1 MLFKKIEEELKAAAE
16 KVCPDWKG
24 AELFVR
30 KCPIPRF
37 GDYQCSSVMALAKQ
51 SGGNARKIAAD
62 IAAQMSAV
70 PSVCEKAEAAGPGF
84 LNFRIRRE
92 ALETCLNQRESAPC
106 FVEKERRPQT
116 FLVDFS
122 SPNVAKPMHVGHIRS
137 TNLGDCI
144 SRILR
149 FLGHRVIT
157 DNHIG
162 DWGTQFGK
170 LLIGWKS
177 DLNEGALRKD
187 ALSEMERLYR
197 KVNRDGEIRPE
208 ILRQARRELLA
219 LQQGNQENQAIW
231 QRMIELSRRQ
241 FDEVYARL
249 GVRFDETL
257 GESHYNERLNHL
269 VLEMEDSGLA
279 ERSQGALIVRFP
291 KDAELKNHPAM
302 IQKSDGAANYMTTD
316 LATLEYR
323 CNRWHPDEII
333 YVTDG
338 RQQLHFQQLFRI
350 WQRWKPD
357 ENVRLVHTW
366 FGSVT
371 GQDGKPFKTRVGG
384 TVKLTDLLDEAE
396 RRARQIVEAKNPG
409 LSEDAKQEIAKIVG
423 IGAVKY
429 ADLLPNRQSDYVFD
443 WGAMLSLK
451 GNTAP
456 YLQYAYT
463 RTRGIFR
470 KFSGDLQMLKRERT
484 IQLVETEE
492 IELAKHLVNFPLVL
506 QQVVEEYRP
515 NYLCGYLFD
524 LAGLLSRFYEN
535 CPILKAEEK
544 TRGSRLLLLEQAGAV
559 LREGLNLLGIQVNDV
574 M

>member
-1 MLFKKIEEELKAAAE
+1 
-16 KVCPDWKG
+16 
-24 AELFVR
+24 
-30 KCPIPRF
+30 
-37 GDYQCSSVMALAKQ
+37 MALAKR
-51 SGGNARKIAAD
+51 SGGNPRKIAAD

-70 PSVCEKAEAAGPGF
+70 PSVCEKVEAAGPGF

-92 ALETCLNQRESAPC
+92 ALETCLNQRETAPC
-106 FVEKERRPQT
+106 FVEKESRPQT
-116 FLVDFS
+116 VLVDFS

-137 TNLGDCI
+137 TNLGNCI

-187 ALSEMERLYR
+187 ALGEMERLYR
-197 KVNRDGEIRPE
+197 KVNQDGEIRPE

-219 LQQGNQENQAIW
+219 LQQGNQENQTIW
-231 QRMIELSRRQ
+231 RRMIELSRRQ

-269 VLEMEDSGLA
+269 VREMEDSGLA
-279 ERSQGALIVRFP
+279 ERSQGALVVRFP

-338 RQQLHFQQLFRI
+338 RQQLHFKQLFRI
-350 WQRWKPD
+350 WRRWKPG

-371 GQDGKPFKTRVGG
+371 GPDGKPFKTRVGG
-384 TVKLTDLLDEAE
+384 TVKLTDLLNEAE
-396 RRARQIVEAKNPG
+396 QRARKIVETKNPG

-443 WGAMLSLK
+443 WDAMLSLK

-484 IQLVETEE
+484 IQLVEAEE

-515 NYLCGYLFD
+515 NYLCGYLFE

-535 CPILKAEEK
+535 CPILKAEESA
-544 TRGSRLLLLEQAGAV
+544 RDSRLLLLEQAGDV
-559 LREGLNLLGIQVNDV
+559 LREGLNLLGIQVSDV

>member
-1 MLFKKIEEELKAAAE
+1 
-16 KVCPDWKG
+16 
-24 AELFVR
+24 
-30 KCPIPRF
+30 
-37 GDYQCSSVMALAKQ
+37 MALAKR
-51 SGGNARKIAAD
+51 SGGNARKIAAN
-62 IAAQMSAV
+62 IAVQMSSV
-70 PSVCEKAEAAGPGF
+70 PSSVCERAETAGPGF
-84 LNFRIRRE
+84 LNFRVRRE
-92 ALETCLNQRESAPC
+92 ALETCLNQNEPTQR

-116 FLVDFS
+116 ILVDFS

-170 LLIGWKS
+170 LLLGWKS
-177 DLNEGALRKD
+177 DLNERALRKD
-187 ALSEMERLYR
+187 ALGEMERLYR
-197 KVNRDGEIRPE
+197 KVNQDGETCPE

-219 LQQGNQENQAIW
+219 LQQGGQENQAIW

-257 GESHYNERLNHL
+257 GESHYNERLNRL
-269 VLEMEDSGLA
+269 VREMEDAGLA
-279 ERSQGALIVRFP
+279 ERSQGALVVRFP
-291 KDAELKNHPAM
+291 EDAELKSHPAM
-302 IQKSDGAANYMTTD
+302 IQKSDGASNYMTTD
-316 LATLEYR
+316 LAALEYR
-323 CNRWHPDEII
+323 CNRWRPDEII

-338 RQQLHFQQLFRI
+338 RQQLHFKQLFRI
-350 WQRWKPD
+350 WRRWKPG
-357 ENVRLVHTW
+357 EKVRLVHTW

-371 GQDGKPFKTRVGG
+371 GADGKPFKTRAGG
-384 TVKLTDLLDEAE
+384 VVKLTDLLNEAE
-396 RRARQIVEAKNPG
+396 QRARKIVETKNPG
-409 LSEDAKQEIAKIVG
+409 LGEASKEEIAKIVG

-443 WGAMLSLK
+443 WEAMLSLK

-470 KFSGDLQMLKRERT
+470 KFSGDLERIKRERT
-484 IQLVETEE
+484 IQLIESEE

-535 CPILKAEEK
+535 CPILKAEERK
-544 TRGSRLLLLEQAGAV
+544 RDSRLLLLEQAGAV
-559 LREGLNLLGIQVNDV
+559 LREGLSLLGIQVSEV

>member
-1 MLFKKIEEELKAAAE
+1 MLFKRIEKELRAAAK
-16 KVCPDWKG
+16 KVCPDWTG

-37 GDYQCSSVMALAKQ
+37 GDYQCSSVMALAKR
-51 SGGNARKIAAD
+51 SGGNPRKIAAD
-62 IAAQMSAV
+62 IAAQMSSV
-70 PSVCEKAEAAGPGF
+70 PSVCEKVETAGPGF

-92 ALETCLNQRESAPC
+92 ALETCLNQKEPAPC
-106 FVEKERRPQT
+106 FVEKEKRPQT
-116 FLVDFS
+116 ILVDFS

-137 TNLGDCI
+137 TDLGDCI

-177 DLNEGALRKD
+177 DLNEHALRKD
-187 ALSEMERLYR
+187 ALGEMERLYR
-197 KVNRDGEIRPE
+197 KVNRDGETRPE
-208 ILRQARRELLA
+208 ILQQARRELLA
-219 LQQGNQENQAIW
+219 LQQGDQENQAIW
-231 QRMIELSRRQ
+231 QTMIELSRRQ

-257 GESHYNERLNHL
+257 GESHYNDRLSRL
-269 VLEMEDSGLA
+269 VREMKDSGLA
-279 ERSQGALIVRFP
+279 ERSQGALVVRFP
-291 KDAELKNHPAM
+291 EDAELKSHPAM
-302 IQKSDGAANYMTTD
+302 IQKSDGAFNYMTTD
-316 LATLEYR
+316 LAALEYR
-323 CNRWHPDEII
+323 CNRWQPDKII

-338 RQQLHFQQLFRI
+338 RQQLHFKQLFRI
-350 WQRWKPD
+350 WRQWKPG

-371 GQDGKPFKTRVGG
+371 APDGKPFKTRVGG
-384 TVKLTDLLDEAE
+384 TVKLSDLLDEAE
-396 RRARQIVEAKNPG
+396 QRARKIVEAKNPE
-409 LSEDAKQEIAKIVG
+409 LSDASKSKIAKIVG
-423 IGAVKY
+423 LGAVKY
-429 ADLLPNRQSDYVFD
+429 ADLLPNRQSNYVFD
-443 WGAMLSLK
+443 WDAMLSLK

-470 KFSGDLQMLKRERT
+470 KFPGDVETLKRERS

-492 IELAKHLVNFPLVL
+492 IELAKHLVDFPLVL
-506 QQVVEEYRP
+506 QQVIEEYRP
-515 NYLCGYLFD
+515 NYLCGYLFE

-535 CPILKAEEK
+535 CPILKAEESA
-544 TRGSRLLLLEQAGAV
+544 RDSRLLLLEQAGAV
-559 LREGLNLLGIQVNDV
+559 LREGLSLLGIQVSDI

>member
-1 MLFKKIEEELKAAAE
+1 MLFKKIEEELRAAAG

-30 KCPIPRF
+30 KCPLPRF
-37 GDYQCSSVMALAKQ
+37 GDYQCSSVMALAKR
-51 SGGNARKIAAD
+51 SGGNPRKIAAA

-84 LNFRIRRE
+84 LNFRIHRE
-92 ALETCLNQRESAPC
+92 SLETCLNQRESAPC
-106 FVEKERRPQT
+106 FVAKERRPQT
-116 FLVDFS
+116 VLVDFS

-170 LLIGWKS
+170 LLFGWKS
-177 DLNEGALRKD
+177 DLNEGALRQD
-187 ALSEMERLYR
+187 ALGEMERLYR
-197 KVNRDGEIRPE
+197 KVNRDGESHPE
-208 ILRQARRELLA
+208 TLRQARQELLA
-219 LQQGNQENQAIW
+219 LQQGDQENQAIW

-241 FDEVYARL
+241 FDAVYARL

-257 GESHYNERLNHL
+257 GESHYHDRLNRL
-269 VLEMEDSGLA
+269 VREMEDFGLA

-291 KDAELKNHPAM
+291 EDAELKNHPAM

-316 LATLEYR
+316 LAALEYR

-338 RQQLHFQQLFRI
+338 RQQLHFKQLFRI

-366 FGSVT
+366 FGSIT
-371 GQDGKPFKTRVGG
+371 GADGKPFKTRVGG
-384 TVKLTDLLDEAE
+384 TVKLSDLLDEAE
-396 RRARQIVEAKNPG
+396 QRARQIVEAKNPG
-409 LSEDAKQEIAKIVG
+409 LSQAEKNKIAKIVG

-443 WGAMLSLK
+443 WDAMLSLK

-515 NYLCGYLFD
+515 NYLCGYLFE

-535 CPILKAEEK
+535 CPILKAEEIA
-544 TRGSRLLLLEQAGAV
+544 RDSRLLLLERAGAV
-559 LREGLNLLGIQVNDV
+559 LREGLSLLGIQASEV

>member
-1 MLFKKIEEELKAAAE
+1 MFKKIEEELREAAG
-16 KVCPDWKG
+16 KVCPDWKR

-30 KCPIPRF
+30 KCPLPRF
-37 GDYQCSSVMALAKQ
+37 GDYQCSSVMALAKR

-62 IAAQMSAV
+62 IAAQISSAS
-70 PSVCEKAEAAGPGF
+70 SVCERVEAAGPGF

-92 ALETCLNQRESAPC
+92 SLEACLNQKESAPC

-170 LLIGWKS
+170 LLLGWKS
-177 DLNEGALRKD
+177 DLRKSALCQD
-187 ALSEMERLYR
+187 ALGEMERLYR
-197 KVNRDGEIRPE
+197 KVNQDGETRPE

-219 LQQGNQENQAIW
+219 LQQGDQENQAIW

-257 GESHYNERLNHL
+257 GESHYNDRLNHL
-269 VLEMEDSGLA
+269 VREMENAGLA
-279 ERSQGALIVRFP
+279 ERSQGALIARFP
-291 KDAELKNHPAM
+291 EDAALKNHPAI

-316 LATLEYR
+316 LAALEYR

-350 WQRWKPD
+350 WRRWKPG

-371 GQDGKPFKTRVGG
+371 GADGKPFKTRVGG
-384 TVKLTDLLDEAE
+384 TVKLSDLLDEAE
-396 RRARQIVEAKNPG
+396 QRAWKIVEAKNPG
-409 LSEDAKQEIAKIVG
+409 LSEALKEEIAKIVG

-443 WGAMLSLK
+443 WEAMLSLK

-470 KFSGDLQMLKRERT
+470 KFSGDLETIKRERT
-484 IQLVETEE
+484 IQLLEAEE

-515 NYLCGYLFD
+515 NYLCGYLFE

-535 CPILKAEEK
+535 CPILKAEESE
-544 TRGSRLLLLEQAGAV
+544 RDSRLLLLEQAGAV
-559 LREGLNLLGIQVNDV
+559 LREGLNLLGIQVSEV
-574 M
+574 I

>member
-1 MLFKKIEEELKAAAE
+1 MLFRKIEEELRAAAG
-16 KVCPDWKG
+16 KVCPDWKE

-70 PSVCEKAEAAGPGF
+70 SSVCEKAEAAGPGF

-92 ALETCLNQRESAPC
+92 ALETCLNQKESAPC

-116 FLVDFS
+116 VLVDFS

-170 LLIGWKS
+170 LLFGWKS

-187 ALSEMERLYR
+187 ALGEMERLYR
-197 KVNRDGEIRPE
+197 KVNRAGETRPE

-231 QRMIELSRRQ
+231 QTMIELSRRQ
-241 FDEVYARL
+241 FDAVYARL

-257 GESHYNERLNHL
+257 GESHYHDRLNLL
-269 VLEMEDSGLA
+269 VREMEDSRLA

-291 KDAELKNHPAM
+291 EDAELKNHPAM

-316 LATLEYR
+316 LAALEYR
-323 CNRWHPDEII
+323 CNRWQPDEII

-338 RQQLHFQQLFRI
+338 RQQLHFNQLFRI

-366 FGSVT
+366 FGSIT
-371 GQDGKPFKTRVGG
+371 GPDGKPFKTRVGG
-384 TVKLTDLLDEAE
+384 TVKLSDLLDEAE
-396 RRARQIVEAKNPG
+396 QRARKIVETKNPG

-423 IGAVKY
+423 LGAVKY

-443 WGAMLSLK
+443 WDAMLSLK

-470 KFSGDLQMLKRERT
+470 KFPGDVETLKRERT
-484 IQLVETEE
+484 IQLIETEE

-515 NYLCGYLFD
+515 NYLCGYLFE

-535 CPILKAEEK
+535 CPILKAEE
-544 TRGSRLLLLEQAGAV
+544 RARDSRLLLLEQAGAV
-559 LREGLNLLGIQVNDV
+559 LREGLSLLGIEVSEV